1 MVIKRNIC
9 GFYWHTEAWWKCCKP
24 VWLIIATTE
33 LDWYMYFTKLSWCAA
48 SISHYPF
55 KFCSLE
61 YNHFRGK
68 SKIIF
73 VCQLHHRY
81 PPILLLFNLVS
92 GLMNCRMIQKYLL
105 AVNIQR
111 LEFWDLSRD
120 FNCYFEYHLISC
132 TRCKSMRAKQHLMQT
147 LHALRLPL

>member
-1 MVIKRNIC
+1 MKKSTATTSILWVQKAELIYIERCNIVGGKILPDKPVEQIAMTSKLGIMVIKRNIC

-24 VWLIIATTE
+24 VWLMIATTE

-73 VCQLHHRY
+73 VRQLHHRY
-81 PPILLLFNLVS
+81 PPIFLLFNLVS
-92 GLMNCRMIQKYLL
+92 GLMNCRMIQKY
-105 AVNIQR
+105 
-111 LEFWDLSRD
+111 
-120 FNCYFEYHLISC
+120 
-132 TRCKSMRAKQHLMQT
+132 M
-147 LHALRLPL
+147 